1 MVVVYR
7 GNWKIRRRG
16 GPLHLEIHCSTR
28 DGWTV
33 LTPFGDL
40 DMAGAPGFRQA
51 VVREVGEGRNQLVV
65 DLSAVT
71 FLDSS
76 GLGAIIGG
84 LRRTRAHGG
93 DLVLV
98 CPDSE
103 LRRAFELCDLDRVFN
118 LHADLAAAVAQPGGV
133 SS

>member
-1 MVVVYR
+1 
-7 GNWKIRRRG
+7 
-16 GPLHLEIHCSTR
+16 LHLEIHCSTQ

-84 LRRTRAHGG
+84 L
-93 DLVLV
+93 
-98 CPDSE
+98 
-103 LRRAFELCDLDRVFN
+103 
-118 LHADLAAAVAQPGGV
+118 HALEPMVAIW
-133 SS
+133 SSYVPTPKSGEPSNCAISTESSTSTPT

>member
-1 MVVVYR
+1 M
-7 GNWKIRRRG
+7 
-16 GPLHLEIHCSTR
+16 HLEIHCSTQ

-51 VVREVGEGRNQLVV
+51 VVREVGEGRTQLVV

-103 LRRAFELCDLDRVFN
+103 IRRAFELCDLDRVFN
-118 LHADLAAAVAQPGGV
+118 LHADLAAAVAQPGEA

>member
-1 MVVVYR
+1 M
-7 GNWKIRRRG
+7 
-16 GPLHLEIHCSTR
+16 HLEIHCSTR

-40 DMAGAPGFRQA
+40 DMAGAPDFRQA
-51 VVREVGEGRNQLVV
+51 VVREVAEGRNHLVV

-103 LRRAFELCDLDRVFN
+103 IWRAFELCDLDRVFN
-118 LHADLAAAVAQPGGV
+118 LHADLAAAIAQPGGT

>member
-1 MVVVYR
+1 M
-7 GNWKIRRRG
+7 
-16 GPLHLEIHCSTR
+16 HLEIHCSTQ

-84 LRRTRAHGG
+84 LQRTRAHGG

-98 CPDSE
+98 CRDSE
-103 LRRAFELCDLDRVFN
+103 IRRAFELCDLDRVFN
-118 LHADLAAAVAQPGGV
+118 LHADLDAAVAQPGGR

>member
-1 MVVVYR
+1 M
-7 GNWKIRRRG
+7 
-16 GPLHLEIHCSTR
+16 HLEIHCSTR

-51 VVREVGEGRNQLVV
+51 VVREVGEGHNQLVV
-65 DLSAVT
+65 DLSAVN
-71 FLDSS
+71 FIDSS

-84 LRRTRAHGG
+84 LQRTRAHGG

-98 CPDSE
+98 CPDAE
-103 LRRAFELCDLDRVFN
+103 IRRAFELCDLHRVFN
-118 LHADLAAAVAQPGGV
+118 LHADLATAVAQLGEV

>member
-1 MVVVYR
+1 M
-7 GNWKIRRRG
+7 
-16 GPLHLEIHCSTR
+16 HLEIHCSTQ
-28 DGWTV
+28 DDWTV

-103 LRRAFELCDLDRVFN
+103 IRRAFELCDLDRVFN
-118 LHADLAAAVAQPGGV
+118 LHADLAAAVAQPGEA